1 MLLRAGVRRDVPL
14 RLRAE
19 RKETHRFAMPPEV
32 QRLHQDCGAAVA
44 IGEVVFLSKE
54 MAERSE
60 FFAVELEA
68 AVRWYAW
75 NEAEGTVWVSDDD
88 RATWASTRRSFLAF
102 LQPAFED
109 LRRDEARHREKCVNG
124 EFVPSPVLG
133 RRRKRGNY
141 PCD

>member
-1 MLLRAGVRRDVPL
+1 
-14 RLRAE
+14 
-19 RKETHRFAMPPEV
+19 MPPEV

-60 FFAVELEA
+60 CFAVELEA